1 MEVAQ
6 PLPGQQHTPTQTSA
20 DTSTHSALLSP
31 TLDTTM
37 SPTTHDNN
45 VTATAT
51 PTLTKQATLMSETNS
66 ENNDSMRGLSQESYL
81 SMGGGV
87 SSGLSD
93 ESGHSADD
101 CQGDDAAARRSLR
114 QQSKE
119 RAIEH
124 VLQQGK
130 ILKISRRLRTRLEY
144 AILKIRRGWSKYTLQ
159 EVESLMQP
167 GMSPRITSK
176 RPLAVPTSPRYSSR
190 RRLRKE
196 YPEYE
201 QPSDLLSSRRNHQ
214 QQDAMD
220 DILPS
225 GDLQTSLADPTT
237 TAAAA
242 AGGRRYKSRPSFSQ
256 FKDSELFLPAKSL
269 MDIATSSPS
278 QSPRLNSGSGFS
290 TFSNQ
295 YGIQSPYSSSGSPLY
310 RDSTPVSNWSSLSQ
324 PTSPVVTSSS
334 TILSTAVVASL
345 VQQYDDEIKDDG
357 SEAPSETQA
366 ARTILLL
373 ASSPTR
379 PPPRTLDQGYLN
391 GQAAAAATLAAVR
404 SPSASPV
411 LKHAELTT
419 SLSSLPGLTSG
430 ITSYS
435 PMTSSPLVQFQTT
448 AASTPSPDRSPTFA
462 DDSPFLVK
470 RGGTKGGSNSSLASD
485 SGKRGSSSSLS
496 ASATKHEPTSPSPLS
511 SSSLPILTSS
521 PSVPQETTVRSITPP
536 PAKDND
542 VDSLAPG
549 EISSVSPPRST
560 VTTRSS
566 KSAVPPRTPSPR
578 RRSQA
583 DATLGVRTPP
593 PSEGKEGVSLR
604 HYNSIATAAAAAAT
618 ASGGSIAQSIAARR
632 RNSGLTGGSGMDM
645 SDSPAASPNP
655 AGASPRGTVRRRTTA
670 AKEKTSR
677 APGPSTAGMMRI
689 YTDDSPGLRVD
700 PVVVLVLSL
709 AFIAS
714 VFALHIYGK
723 LTKA

>member
-1 MEVAQ
+1 MA
-6 PLPGQQHTPTQTSA
+6 
-20 DTSTHSALLSP
+20 
-31 TLDTTM
+31 
-37 SPTTHDNN
+37 PTTHDSN

-51 PTLTKQATLMSETNS
+51 STLTKQATLMSETNS
-66 ENNDSMRGLSQESYL
+66 ENNDSIRGHSQESNS

-101 CQGDDAAARRSLR
+101 CQGDDTAARRSLR

-201 QPSDLLSSRRNHQ
+201 QPSDLISTRRNHQ
-214 QQDAMD
+214 QQDSMD
-220 DILPS
+220 DIIS
-225 GDLQTSLADPTT
+225 SSDLQASPTDPTT
-237 TAAAA
+237 TAAAG
-242 AGGRRYKSRPSFSQ
+242 GGRRYKSRPSFSQ

-290 TFSNQ
+290 TFPNQ
-295 YGIQSPYSSSGSPLY
+295 YGIQSPYGSPGSPLY

-334 TILSTAVVASL
+334 TILSTEVVASL

-357 SEAPSETQA
+357 SQAPSETQA

-391 GQAAAAATLAAVR
+391 RQASAAATLAAVR

-419 SLSSLPGLTSG
+419 SLSSLPGLTNG

-448 AASTPSPDRSPTFA
+448 AASTPSPDRSPTLA

-496 ASATKHEPTSPSPLS
+496 ASVTKHEPTSPSPLS
-511 SSSLPILTSS
+511 SSSLPILTST

-549 EISSVSPPRST
+549 EISPASPPRST

-583 DATLGVRTPP
+583 DTTLGVRTPP
-593 PSEGKEGVSLR
+593 PSEGKEGMSLR
-604 HYNSIATAAAAAAT
+604 HYNNIATAAAAAAP
-618 ASGGSIAQSIAARR
+618 ASGSSIAQSIAARR

-645 SDSPAASPNP
+645 VFP
-655 AGASPRGTVRRRTTA
+655 
-670 AKEKTSR
+670 TSE
-677 APGPSTAGMMRI
+677 GS
-689 YTDDSPGLRVD
+689 S
-700 PVVVLVLSL
+700 
-709 AFIAS
+709 
-714 VFALHIYGK
+714 K
-723 LTKA
+723 K

>member
-1 MEVAQ
+1 
-6 PLPGQQHTPTQTSA
+6 
-20 DTSTHSALLSP
+20 
-31 TLDTTM
+31 
-37 SPTTHDNN
+37 
-45 VTATAT
+45 
-51 PTLTKQATLMSETNS
+51 MSEANS
-66 ENNDSMRGLSQESYL
+66 ENNDSLRGLSQESNS

-101 CQGDDAAARRSLR
+101 YQGDDTAARRSLR

-130 ILKISRRLRTRLEY
+130 ILKTDFYKTSGYIAPVAFAQVLAVISRRLRTRLEY

-176 RPLAVPTSPRYSSR
+176 RPLAVPTSPRHSSR

-201 QPSDLLSSRRNHQ
+201 QPSDLISSRRNHQ
-214 QQDAMD
+214 QQDAME
-220 DILPS
+220 DILS
-225 GDLQTSLADPTT
+225 SSDLQTNPTDPTT
-237 TAAAA
+237 TAAAG
-242 AGGRRYKSRPSFSQ
+242 GGRRYKSRPSFSQ

-290 TFSNQ
+290 TFPNQ
-295 YGIQSPYSSSGSPLY
+295 YGIQSPYSSPGSPLY
-310 RDSTPVSNWSSLSQ
+310 RDSTPVSNWPSLSQ
-324 PTSPVVTSSS
+324 PTSPVITSSS

-345 VQQYDDEIKDDG
+345 VQQYDDEIKEDG

-379 PPPRTLDQGYLN
+379 SPSRTLDQGYLN
-391 GQAAAAATLAAVR
+391 RQAAAAATLAAVR
-404 SPSASPV
+404 SPSASPL
-411 LKHAELTT
+411 LKHAELTA
-419 SLSSLPGLTSG
+419 SLSSLPGLTSS

-448 AASTPSPDRSPTFA
+448 AASTPSPDRSPTLA

-470 RGGTKGGSNSSLASD
+470 RKQ
-485 SGKRGSSSSLS
+485 GSSSPLS
-496 ASATKHEPTSPSPLS
+496 ASATKHEQTFPSPLS
-511 SSSLPILTSS
+511 SSSLPILASS

-536 PAKDND
+536 PAKDN
-542 VDSLAPG
+542 VADSLAPG
-549 EISSVSPPRST
+549 EISSASPPRSSI
-560 VTTRSS
+560 TTRSS
-566 KSAVPPRTPSPR
+566 KSVVPPRTPSPR
-578 RRSQA
+578 RRTQA

-593 PSEGKEGVSLR
+593 PSEGKEEMSLR
-604 HYNSIATAAAAAAT
+604 HYNNIATATAAAAP

-645 SDSPAASPNP
+645 VFP
-655 AGASPRGTVRRRTTA
+655 
-670 AKEKTSR
+670 TSE
-677 APGPSTAGMMRI
+677 GS
-689 YTDDSPGLRVD
+689 S
-700 PVVVLVLSL
+700 
-709 AFIAS
+709 
-714 VFALHIYGK
+714 K
-723 LTKA
+723 K

>member
-6 PLPGQQHTPTQTSA
+6 PLPVQQHTPTQTSA
-20 DTSTHSALLSP
+20 DTLTHSALLLP
-31 TLDTTM
+31 THDTTM
-37 SPTTHDNN
+37 APTTHNSN
-45 VTATAT
+45 VTTTAT
-51 PTLTKQATLMSETNS
+51 PTLTKQATLTSETNS
-66 ENNDSMRGLSQESYL
+66 ENSDSMRGFSQESNS
-81 SMGGGV
+81 SMGVGV
-87 SSGLSD
+87 SSSLSD

-101 CQGDDAAARRSLR
+101 CQGDDSAARRSLR

-176 RPLAVPTSPRYSSR
+176 RPLAVSTSPRYSSR
-190 RRLRKE
+190 KRLRKE
-196 YPEYE
+196 YPDYE
-201 QPSDLLSSRRNHQ
+201 QPSDLITSRRNRH
-214 QQDAMD
+214 QQDAMED
-220 DILPS
+220 VIS
-225 GDLQTSLADPTT
+225 SSDLQTSPTDPATS
-237 TAAAA
+237 AA
-242 AGGRRYKSRPSFSQ
+242 AGGRLYRSRPSFSQ

-269 MDIATSSPS
+269 MDIATSSPA

-290 TFSNQ
+290 TFPNQ
-295 YGIQSPYSSSGSPLY
+295 YGIQSPYGSPGSPLY

-334 TILSTAVVASL
+334 TMLSTAAVASL
-345 VQQYDDEIKDDG
+345 VQKYGEEIKDDG

-391 GQAAAAATLAAVR
+391 RQASAAASAV
-404 SPSASPV
+404 S
-411 LKHAELTT
+411 
-419 SLSSLPGLTSG
+419 
-430 ITSYS
+430 
-435 PMTSSPLVQFQTT
+435 TT
-448 AASTPSPDRSPTFA
+448 AASTPSPDRSPTLA

-485 SGKRGSSSSLS
+485 SGKQGSSGFLS

-511 SSSLPILTSS
+511 STSLPILASS
-521 PSVPQETTVRSITPP
+521 PTVTQETTVRAITPP
-536 PAKDND
+536 PAKDDD
-542 VDSLAPG
+542 VNSLAPG
-549 EISSVSPPRST
+549 EISSTVPPTST
-560 VTTRSS
+560 VTTRS

-583 DATLGVRTPP
+583 DETHGVRTPP
-593 PSEGKEGVSLR
+593 PSGGNEGMSLR
-604 HYNSIATAAAAAAT
+604 HYNNIATGAAAVAPV
-618 ASGGSIAQSIAARR
+618 SGGSIAQSIAARR

-645 SDSPAASPNP
+645 
-655 AGASPRGTVRRRTTA
+655 
-670 AKEKTSR
+670 
-677 APGPSTAGMMRI
+677 
-689 YTDDSPGLRVD
+689 
-700 PVVVLVLSL
+700 
-709 AFIAS
+709 
-714 VFALHIYGK
+714 VFPTPEGSSK
-723 LTKA
+723 K